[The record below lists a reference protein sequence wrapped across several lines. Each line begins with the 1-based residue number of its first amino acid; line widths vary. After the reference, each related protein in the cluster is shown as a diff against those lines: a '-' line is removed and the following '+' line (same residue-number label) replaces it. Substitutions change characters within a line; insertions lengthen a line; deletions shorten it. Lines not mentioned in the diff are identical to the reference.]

1 MSERLVPFIVFI
13 FFPSRKLFK
22 CKLQEKVLFFIEG
35 NKGNQCLS
43 VRSIVNIMNNFVP
56 TVLYIYIKKLTLE
69 EVEKSEYSNNYEG
82 IKSLV

>member
-1 MSERLVPFIVFI
+1 
-13 FFPSRKLFK
+13 
-22 CKLQEKVLFFIEG
+22 
-35 NKGNQCLS
+35 
-43 VRSIVNIMNNFVP
+43 MNNFVP